1 MRDFFCP
8 RFSLILQLFKAM
20 HSKEEKLG
28 LLSDLIALAQADH
41 HISEEEYQFIMTLAR
56 RFEVDKETVHDLF
69 HNPVESK
76 PIVSELGRITHFH
89 KLVLMMNI
97 DLKTKD
103 AEVAALRNFGLKMG
117 IRMEIIDQVMLR
129 MDKYEN
135 KLIPADEL
143 VRIFQAYYN

>member
-1 MRDFFCP
+1 
-8 RFSLILQLFKAM
+8 M

-41 HISEEEYQFIMTLAR
+41 HVSEEEYQFIMTLAK
-56 RFEVDKETVHDLF
+56 RFEIDRETVHDLF

-97 DLKTKD
+97 DLKTKES
-103 AEVAALRNFGLKMG
+103 EVAALRNFGLRMG

-135 KLIPADEL
+135 KLIPTEEL

>member
-1 MRDFFCP
+1 
-8 RFSLILQLFKAM
+8 M

>member
-1 MRDFFCP
+1 
-8 RFSLILQLFKAM
+8 M

-56 RFEVDKETVHDLF
+56 RFEIDKETVHDLF
-69 HNPVESK
+69 HNPVDSK
-76 PIVSELGRITHFH
+76 PIVTELGRITHFH

-135 KLIPADEL
+135 KLIPTEEL

>member
-1 MRDFFCP
+1 
-8 RFSLILQLFKAM
+8 M

-28 LLSDLIALAQADH
+28 LLSDLIASAQADH

-56 RFEVDKETVHDLF
+56 RFEIDKETVHDLF
-69 HNPVESK
+69 HNPVDSK
-76 PIVSELGRITHFH
+76 PIVTELGRITHFH

-135 KLIPADEL
+135 KLIPTEEL

>member
-1 MRDFFCP
+1 MED
-8 RFSLILQLFKAM
+8 
-20 HSKEEKLG
+20 KEEKLG

-41 HISEEEYQFIMTLAR
+41 HISEEEYQFIMTLAK
-56 RFEVDKETVHDLF
+56 RFDIDKETVHDLF

-76 PIVSELGRITHFH
+76 PIVTELGRITHFH

-135 KLIPADEL
+135 KLIPTEEL
-143 VRIFQAYYN
+143 VRIFQTYYN

>member
-1 MRDFFCP
+1 MN
-8 RFSLILQLFKAM
+8 
-20 HSKEEKLG
+20 SKEEKLG

-41 HISEEEYQFIMTLAR
+41 HISEEEYQFIITLAK
-56 RFEVDKETVHDLF
+56 RFEIDKETVHDLF

-76 PIVSELGRITHFH
+76 PIVTELGRITHFH

-129 MDKYEN
+129 MDKYKN
-135 KLIPADEL
+135 KLIPTEEL
-143 VRIFQAYYN
+143 VRIFQTYYN